1 MELLLFNLRELQ
13 QVQAIAAEG
22 SLVRAART
30 LHISQPAL
38 SRSLKEI
45 EEKADLRLFDRG
57 REGAALTD
65 AGRMVLRHAE
75 AITSAAFAMQRELAL
90 IRGLG
95 KGELRVGAGLF
106 PSELFLGR
114 ALAQLSGA
122 RTGIQLRVIG
132 GRAPYLLKLLQS
144 REVDLVVADPLWL
157 EGSGEVATVNLSTHR
172 GYFVV
177 RAGHPLIGATRL
189 EVDAIAAYPL
199 VTSPS
204 VTQRL
209 SRFPTTG
216 KSRRASGRNL
226 FASWIPAIST
236 DSITVMKEAVRV
248 SDAVT
253 ILPLYSVRHELRRQQ
268 LKVLA
273 PSPSWI
279 KAQFAFMYLSHR
291 TCSPL
296 AEALIE
302 AARQAAAQVVDEE
315 RVLAEKFCAKAR
327 S

>member
-1 MELLLFNLRELQ
+1 MDMLLFNLRELQ
-13 QVQAIAAEG
+13 QVQAIASEG

-30 LHISQPAL
+30 LHLSQPAL

-45 EEKADLRLFDRG
+45 EEKAALRLFDRG
-57 REGAALTD
+57 REGATLTD

-75 AITSAAFAMQRELAL
+75 AITSAAFAMQRELDL

-114 ALAQLSGA
+114 ALAQLSG
-122 RTGIQLRVIG
+122 GQKSSQLRVMA
-132 GRAPYLLKLLQS
+132 GRAPDLLKLLQR
-144 REVDLVVADPLWL
+144 REVDLVVADPVWAQ
-157 EGSGEVATVNLSTHR
+157 GSGEVATVNLSTHR

-177 RAGHPLIGATRL
+177 RAGHPLLKGPRRRKA
-189 EVDAIAAYPL
+189 DAVIKYPL
-199 VTSPS
+199 VTSTA

-209 SRFPTTG
+209 SQPLTSG
-216 KSRRASGRNL
+216 KARGTSVGEL
-226 FASWIPAIST
+226 FASWVPAIST
-236 DSITVMKEAVRV
+236 DSITVMKETVRV

-253 ILPLYSVRHELRRQQ
+253 LLPLYCVRHELQRQQ

-273 PSPSWI
+273 FSPSAI

-296 AEALIE
+296 ADALIG
-302 AARQAAAQVVDEE
+302 AARIAAAEVMAEE
-315 RVLAEKFCAKAR
+315 RSLAETFT
-327 S
+327 